1 MKKFVAFSFFLL
13 FSCNNINKDCNN
25 YYLIRDAEKVR
36 VDPENKDPELNEA
49 GQKRAIVWQ
58 EYFADLEIDKI
69 FSTNYKRTLQTVLP
83 FSRSSELE
91 INIYS
96 PSSINY
102 EDFLATT
109 AGDNVL
115 IVGHSN
121 TIPSFVNG
129 LIKEE
134 TYPDIEDS
142 NNSNLYIVS
151 KCGAEINHE
160 LIKIE

>member
-1 MKKFVAFSFFLL
+1 MKKVVAFSFFLL

-25 YYLIRDAEKVR
+25 YYLIRHAEKVR

-58 EYFADLEIDKI
+58 EYFADLEISKI
-69 FSTNYKRTLQTVLP
+69 FSTNYNRTLQTVLP

-102 EDFLATT
+102 EDFLETT
-109 AGDNVL
+109 SGDNVL

>member
-13 FSCNNINKDCNN
+13 FSCNNINQDCNN
-25 YYLIRDAEKVR
+25 YYLIRHAEKVR

-49 GQKRAIVWQ
+49 GQKRAVVWQ
-58 EYFADLEIDKI
+58 EYFADLEINKVY
-69 FSTNYKRTLQTVLP
+69 STNYNRTLQTVLP
-83 FSRSSELE
+83 FSNSSELE

-102 EDFLATT
+102 EGFLETT
-109 AGDNVL
+109 SGDNVL

-129 LIKEE
+129 LIQEE
-134 TYPDIEDS
+134 IYPDIEDS
-142 NNSNLYIVS
+142 NNSNLYVVS

>member
-1 MKKFVAFSFFLL
+1 MKKVVAFSFFLL

-25 YYLIRDAEKVR
+25 YYLIRHAEKVR

-83 FSRSSELE
+83 FSNSSELE
-91 INIYS
+91 INIYY

-102 EDFLATT
+102 EEFLETT
-109 AGDNVL
+109 SGDNVL

>member
-1 MKKFVAFSFFLL
+1 MKKIVTFSFLLL
-13 FSCNNINKDCNN
+13 FSCNNIHQDCNT
-25 YYLIRDAEKVR
+25 YYLIRHAEKVR

-49 GQKRAIVWQ
+49 GQKRAEAWQ
-58 EYFADLEIDKI
+58 EYFADLEISKI
-69 FSTNYKRTLQTVLP
+69 FSTNYNRTLQTVLP
-83 FSRSSELE
+83 FSNSSELE
-91 INIYS
+91 INTYS

-102 EDFLATT
+102 EEFLETT
-109 AGDNVL
+109 SGDNVL